1 MLECRQGGE
10 RKLANPPG
18 PHLLDARPRYE
29 AGIGVEI
36 RPGAARRGRPGRHSR
51 PRTPVFDLDP
61 SSDEEASDQLDGDE
75 PVRPDPSF
83 FPGSVGITP

>member
-1 MLECRQGGE
+1 MLEWRQGGE
-10 RKLANPPG
+10 RKSGNPPG

-36 RPGAARRGRPGRHSR
+36 RSGAAREAGARFPSPH
-51 PRTPVFDLDP
+51 PVSDLDP
-61 SSDEEASDQLDGDE
+61 SSDEEASDQLDGEE